1 MKELK
6 SSMLLWCYSFFMRR
20 ARRYIEYRLRS
31 RVKAGKEDPDRIEE
45 RLGQSKIDKPKGL
58 LIWFHAA
65 SVGESLSLVELI
77 KRLSYSQ
84 PEYNFLVTTGTVSS
98 AKVITP
104 HLPANAIHQYI
115 PIDTPRAVESFL
127 DWWKPDLAIWT
138 ESEFWPNLLKQIY
151 LKEIPMIL
159 INARISEK
167 SYRRWRLFKRS
178 LTTLLST
185 FNYFLVQDEKTMK
198 YLKKFGVS
206 KDKFELTGTLKE
218 GAAALPHSEVD
229 EEEISKQINNR
240 PIWLAAST
248 HKGEEEI
255 IAGAHKAASKASQG
269 LLLIIVPRHP
279 ERGVEIASYLKK
291 NNLRVGLRSKNDKIL
306 QETQIYIADT
316 LGELGLWYR
325 LSPVSFVG
333 GSLVNVGGHN
343 PFEPAALGSAILH
356 GPYFYNFEEI
366 YNRLN
371 DANGA
376 VRINNQDELSE
387 NLIKILSPDNAAR
400 LAHAAWEVS
409 SNGAGVTDRALELIN
424 ENLTVGVQE
433 C

>member
-1 MKELK
+1 M
-6 SSMLLWCYSFFMRR
+6 
-20 ARRYIEYRLRS
+20 
-31 RVKAGKEDPDRIEE
+31 
-45 RLGQSKIDKPKGL
+45 
-58 LIWFHAA
+58 
-65 SVGESLSLVELI
+65 
-77 KRLSYSQ
+77 
-84 PEYNFLVTTGTVSS
+84 
-98 AKVITP
+98 
-104 HLPANAIHQYI
+104 
-115 PIDTPRAVESFL
+115 
-127 DWWKPDLAIWT
+127 
-138 ESEFWPNLLKQIY
+138 
-151 LKEIPMIL
+151 
-159 INARISEK
+159 
-167 SYRRWRLFKRS
+167 
-178 LTTLLST
+178 
-185 FNYFLVQDEKTMK
+185 
-198 YLKKFGVS
+198 
-206 KDKFELTGTLKE
+206 
-218 GAAALPHSEVD
+218 
-229 EEEISKQINNR
+229 
-240 PIWLAAST
+240 
-248 HKGEEEI
+248 
-255 IAGAHKAASKASQG
+255 
-269 LLLIIVPRHP
+269 LIIVPRHP

-291 NNLRVGLRSKNDKIL
+291 NTLRVGLRSKNDKIL

-409 SNGAGVTDRALELIN
+409 SNGASVTDRALELID
-424 ENLTVGVQE
+424 ENLAVGVQE

>member
-1 MKELK
+1 
-6 SSMLLWCYSFFMRR
+6 
-20 ARRYIEYRLRS
+20 
-31 RVKAGKEDPDRIEE
+31 
-45 RLGQSKIDKPKGL
+45 
-58 LIWFHAA
+58 
-65 SVGESLSLVELI
+65 
-77 KRLSYSQ
+77 
-84 PEYNFLVTTGTVSS
+84 
-98 AKVITP
+98 
-104 HLPANAIHQYI
+104 
-115 PIDTPRAVESFL
+115 
-127 DWWKPDLAIWT
+127 
-138 ESEFWPNLLKQIY
+138 
-151 LKEIPMIL
+151 
-159 INARISEK
+159 
-167 SYRRWRLFKRS
+167 
-178 LTTLLST
+178 
-185 FNYFLVQDEKTMK
+185 MK

-325 LSPVSFVG
+325 LAPVSFLG

-356 GPYFYNFEEI
+356 GPYVHNFEEI
-366 YNRLN
+366 YNRLSE
-371 DANGA
+371 ANGA
-376 VRINNQDELSE
+376 VRINNESELSE
-387 NLIKILSPDNAAR
+387 NLIKILSPDKAAR

-409 SNGAGVTDRALELIN
+409 SNGASVTDRALELID
-424 ENLTVGVQE
+424 ENLAVGVQE